1 MNKYFKDKNYR
12 MQYYDS
18 FFKNF
23 ANSIYAVFTPVI
35 LYKSGVSITM
45 IIFIYMIQFLVMGIF
60 SPLSGTCLKRIGA
73 ANTKFLSYM
82 LRTISMI
89 LVLTVDTNIYYYLSI
104 AIIYGFS
111 GAINNPLNTY
121 IPSKLVEDDFRGRF
135 NSFTYILR
143 CFSSILGYVFVGIFL
158 TKDNNTAIAISVFV
172 SYVIAYIALLNL
184 DKNKLKYN
192 MEVPF
197 KESYEYLIKKDENKR
212 LKLVSGLSSC
222 IIIERLIAVPL
233 YLYIS
238 LMDFKTFTSL
248 YIIST
253 IIELL
258 SLFITGTRF
267 DKDKIKTFNII
278 STIKGIITAIFI
290 FAKNKILLMTNQ
302 SIYKLVDNVYASSY
316 SALSQSKVEN
326 DKKSTILL
334 SIIHEM
340 CLCFFEFVVLL
351 LLLIIS
357 AFSISITF
365 KVMFISSIIVLLTNA
380 VLIKKWNN

>member
-1 MNKYFKDKNYR
+1 MDKYFKDKNYR

-45 IIFIYMIQFLVMGIF
+45 IIFIYMIQFLIMGIF

-104 AIIYGFS
+104 AIIHGFS

-380 VLIKKWNN
+380 ILIKKWNN

>member
-1 MNKYFKDKNYR
+1 MDKYFKDKNYR

-23 ANSIYAVFTPVI
+23 ANSIYAVFTPII

-45 IIFIYMIQFLVMGIF
+45 IIFIYMIQFLIMGIF

-82 LRTISMI
+82 LKTISMV
-89 LVLTVDTNIYYYLSI
+89 LVLTVDTSIYYYLAI

-253 IIELL
+253 IVELL

>member
-380 VLIKKWNN
+380 ILIKKWNN

>member
-1 MNKYFKDKNYR
+1 
-12 MQYYDS
+12 
-18 FFKNF
+18 
-23 ANSIYAVFTPVI
+23 
-35 LYKSGVSITM
+35 
-45 IIFIYMIQFLVMGIF
+45 MIQFLVMGIF
-60 SPLSGTCLKRIGA
+60 SSLSGTCLKRIGA

-380 VLIKKWNN
+380 ILIKKWNN

>member
-1 MNKYFKDKNYR
+1 MDKYFKDKNYR

-135 NSFTYILR
+135 NSFTYILK

-380 VLIKKWNN
+380 ILIKKWNN